1 MRALRDHC
9 DSIKR
14 HIKDLSDK
22 NYPKLYNLK
31 SVDFTLLF
39 VPIESAL
46 MLASE
51 AEPDLAQYALER
63 HIALVSPNTLFTV
76 LRTIEYIWRLE
87 KTTRN
92 MEKIVKRGTLMY
104 DAARK
109 FGEHIVA
116 VNDSLAKAT
125 AAAQDAERALNDPS
139 RGLVRQ
145 AENLRGLGIKPKKGM
160 PGRLSA
166 DGADDS
172 SATPSDTLDIGVPT
186 PDDEEITPEG
196 DSAD

>member
-1 MRALRDHC
+1 M
-9 DSIKR
+9 
-14 HIKDLSDK
+14 
-22 NYPKLYNLK
+22 
-31 SVDFTLLF
+31 
-39 VPIESAL
+39 
-46 MLASE
+46 
-51 AEPDLAQYALER
+51 
-63 HIALVSPNTLFTV
+63 

-125 AAAQDAERALNDPS
+125 AAALDAEKALNDPS

-145 AENLRGLGIKPKKGM
+145 AENLRSLGIKPKKGM
-160 PGRLSA
+160 PERLSA
-166 DGADDS
+166 GAASDS
-172 SATPSDTLDIGVPT
+172 SAGSADSLSLVAPAPE
-186 PDDEEITPEG
+186 DDENASGI
-196 DSAD
+196 DSDEE